1 MSLSS
6 TKWNPNHIRVSPAEE
21 PSLSTEEPSLRDQFA
36 MAALSGGMATEK
48 LTDWQKA
55 GWCYRLADAMMEAR
69 K

>member
-1 MSLSS
+1 MCNERLDD
-6 TKWNPNHIRVSPAEE
+6 KEIANYLLPN
-21 PSLSTEEPSLRDQFA
+21 LRDQFA